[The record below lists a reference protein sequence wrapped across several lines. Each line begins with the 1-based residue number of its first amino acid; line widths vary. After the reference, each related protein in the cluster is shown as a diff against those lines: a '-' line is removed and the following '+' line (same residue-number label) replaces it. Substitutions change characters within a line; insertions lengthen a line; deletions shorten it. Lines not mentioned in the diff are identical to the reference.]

1 MKKLRLI
8 VRVLSITVAIAVVIG
23 GGFLYWIQKRSS
35 GRFYTSINQLP
46 PASDSSVAVVF
57 GAGVWRDGKPSPIL
71 YDRIETACD
80 LYKAGKVTKLLM
92 SGDNRREDYNE
103 PAAMREAALTLG
115 VPDRDIVL
123 DYAGRRTYDSCYR
136 AKEIFGVTK
145 PVLVTQAFHLGRAM
159 YLCDSLGMQSVG
171 VVADRQAY
179 SGESKFW
186 WSTREVVATF
196 GALLDIWVIKPTP
209 VLGEKLPIGSDKR
222 PL

>member
-1 MKKLRLI
+1 MKKFRLI
-8 VRVLSITVAIAVVIG
+8 LRVLSITIVIAVIIA

-35 GRFYTSINQLP
+35 ERLYTSISQLP
-46 PASDSSVAVVF
+46 PASDSSVALVL

-80 LYKAGKVTKLLM
+80 LYRAGKVKKLLM

-103 PAAMREAALTLG
+103 PAAMRETALTLG

-123 DYAGRRTYDSCYR
+123 DYAGRRTYDSCFR
-136 AKEIFGVTK
+136 AKEIFGVTR
-145 PVLVTQAFHLGRAM
+145 PVVVTQGFHLGRAM

-171 VVADRQAY
+171 VAADRQAY
-179 SGESKFW
+179 PGNSKFW

-196 GALLDIWVIKPTP
+196 GALLDIWIIKPTP
-209 VLGEKLPIGSDKR
+209 VLGEKLPITSGDKR
-222 PL
+222 